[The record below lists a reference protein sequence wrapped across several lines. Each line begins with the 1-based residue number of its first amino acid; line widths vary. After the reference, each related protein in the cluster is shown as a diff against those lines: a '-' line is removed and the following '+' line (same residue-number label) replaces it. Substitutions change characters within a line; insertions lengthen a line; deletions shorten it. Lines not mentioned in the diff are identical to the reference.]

1 MQLPLEVCQ
10 QFGQFAYQDEQK
22 GVEAIA
28 AIQGFMEEYQD
39 GSVYG
44 DGSQA
49 RAVTIE
55 RDQAGIITAA
65 KSVKLLPNVQIN
77 LKTLIQD
84 TLGRLQETVNFS
96 TIVVGGPLTTNSWLI
111 DVGAALYLLKFAVD
125 LKTVELKQEQAG
137 VLVALHHLSRR
148 GELQLEI
155 PVAELQAKMRD
166 NYHFSLEVDEL
177 DDVLEDL
184 VDLRCVSRQQNVIYL
199 TEKVVL
205 STEP

>member
-1 MQLPLEVCQ
+1 MQLPLDVCRE
-10 QFGQFAYQDEQK
+10 FGQFAYQDKQK

-28 AIQGFMEEYQD
+28 AIHGFIEEYQD
-39 GSVYG
+39 GSVSG
-44 DGSQA
+44 DESQQA

-55 RDQAGIITAA
+55 RNQAGIITAA

-96 TIVVGGPLTTNSWLI
+96 TIVVGGPLTTDSWLF
-111 DVGAALYLLKFAVD
+111 DVGAALYLMKFAVD
-125 LKTVELKQEQAG
+125 LTTVELKQEQAG
-137 VLVALHHLSRR
+137 VLVALHHLCR

-155 PVAELQAKMRD
+155 PLSELQAKMRD
-166 NYHFSLEVDEL
+166 NYHLSLSVEKL

-184 VDLRCVSRQQNVIYL
+184 VDLRCVSRQQDVIYL
-199 TEKVVL
+199 TEKVIL
-205 STEP
+205 KDS